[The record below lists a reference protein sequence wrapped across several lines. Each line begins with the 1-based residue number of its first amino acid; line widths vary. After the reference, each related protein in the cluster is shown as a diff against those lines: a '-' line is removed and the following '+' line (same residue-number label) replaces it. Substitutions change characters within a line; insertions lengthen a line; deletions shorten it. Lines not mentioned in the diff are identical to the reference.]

1 MSVAALPLAALA
13 NAAATTAAKPENP
26 AARKAAEEFE
36 SFFFSQTLETM
47 FAGVGTD
54 PVFGGG
60 AGETAFRSVMI
71 QEYGK
76 AAAHSGRLG
85 IADQVYREIIRLQE
99 KA

>member
-1 MSVAALPLAALA
+1 MSVAAQPLVALA
-13 NAAATTAAKPENP
+13 NAAAAAAAKPENP
-26 AARKAAEEFE
+26 AARKAARDFE

-54 PVFGGG
+54 PLFGGG
-60 AGETAFRSVMI
+60 PGETAFRSLMI

-76 AAAHSGRLG
+76 EAARSGRLG
-85 IADQVYREIIRLQE
+85 IADQVYREIIRMQE